1 VVSLLMAALDV
12 DDAGSG
18 VISLVVLMSTSDVL
32 RSLVGVTSAVVF
44 VSVSSMLVQSCEGLE
59 GASSSTLGLVASG
72 VATSLPFLTNSTSFP
87 TLKNVFPSATVGSP
101 FRALSVGD

>member
-1 VVSLLMAALDV
+1 MVSLLIAALDV

-59 GASSSTLGLVASG
+59 GASSSTLGLVA
-72 VATSLPFLTNSTSFP
+72 
-87 TLKNVFPSATVGSP
+87 
-101 FRALSVGD
+101 

>member
-1 VVSLLMAALDV
+1 MSLLMAALDV

-32 RSLVGVTSAVVF
+32 RSLVGVTSAVAF

-59 GASSSTLGLVASG
+59 GASSSTLGLVA
-72 VATSLPFLTNSTSFP
+72 
-87 TLKNVFPSATVGSP
+87 
-101 FRALSVGD
+101 